1 MRTTT
6 QQGLSVAF
14 SVLVSTGIAAGVQ
27 QATEMFIPIGQSPG
41 ISKTATVIGTIE
53 SVDAEKRTIVVK
65 SDGGTA
71 TATITEKTKIFLDGS
86 QRKEPNRYGA
96 FEALET
102 GARVEVLYE
111 GRTRATAGPAEWV
124 KVAAGPSP

>member
-65 SDGGTA
+65 SDGGSA
-71 TATITEKTKIFLDGS
+71 AATITEKTRIFLDRS
-86 QRKEPNRYGA
+86 RRKEPNRYGA
-96 FEALET
+96 FEDLEE

-111 GRTRATAGPAEWV
+111 SRTRAASGPAEWV
-124 KVAAGPSP
+124 KVEVPP

>member
-65 SDGGTA
+65 SDGGSA
-71 TATITEKTKIFLDGS
+71 TATIADKTRIFLDRS
-86 QRKEPNRYGA
+86 RRKEPNRDGA
-96 FEALET
+96 FEDLVE
-102 GARVEVLYE
+102 GARVEVLYQ
-111 GRTRATAGPAEWV
+111 GRTRAASGPAEWV
-124 KVAAGPSP
+124 KVEAPP

>member
-65 SDGGTA
+65 SDGGSA
-71 TATITEKTKIFLDGS
+71 AATITEKTRIFLDRS
-86 QRKEPNRYGA
+86 RRKEPNGYGA
-96 FEALET
+96 FEDLEE

-111 GRTRATAGPAEWV
+111 GRTRAAPGPAEWV
-124 KVAAGPSP
+124 KVEVPP